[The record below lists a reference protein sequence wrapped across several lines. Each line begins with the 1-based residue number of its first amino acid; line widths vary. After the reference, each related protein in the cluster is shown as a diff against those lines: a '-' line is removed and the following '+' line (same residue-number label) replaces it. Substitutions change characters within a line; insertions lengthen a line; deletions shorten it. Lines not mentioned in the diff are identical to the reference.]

1 MPREITLSITHPD
14 IPPGSIQGFRFFWAF
29 YVSGYKPELHCQ
41 RCFRGSGVREFT
53 TRTATSGSTVVFD
66 RMDRYPYVY
75 VCGVG
80 AGPKRELRLKNCH
93 FPLEYCEG
101 AVAEA
106 TTYNG
111 YVFVAQNAK
120 GVPIP
125 ELPSAWNG
133 LDDEHTRC
141 KNFRFA
147 VAAFGY
153 PPRTDA

>member
-1 MPREITLSITHPD
+1 MSSSIILSVAHPS
-14 IPPGSIQGFRFFWAF
+14 IPPGPIQGFKFFWAY
-29 YVSGYKPELHCQ
+29 YVSGYKPDLHCQ
-41 RCFRGSGVREFT
+41 KCFRGDRVPEFS

-80 AGPKRELRLKNCH
+80 AGPKRELRLKNFH
-93 FPLEYCEG
+93 FPLEFREG

-111 YVFVAQNAK
+111 YVLIAQNAVV
-120 GVPIP
+120 VPIP
-125 ELPSAWNG
+125 ELPSGWNG
-133 LDDEHTRC
+133 LNDEHTRC

-147 VAAFGY
+147 VGAFGY
-153 PPRTDA
+153 PPRTHA